1 MRIEL
6 PTPTWAETQHA
17 QDDAHTLT
25 LPALSPALPHPL
37 LGALAA
43 VDSPMVRVEVPA
55 VAPAALTLTF

>member
-6 PTPTWAETQHA
+6 PLPTWAETQH

-25 LPALSPALPHPL
+25 LPALSHALPHPL

-43 VDSPMVRVEVPA
+43 VDSPTVRVEVPLEQ
-55 VAPAALTLTF
+55 PPALTLTF